1 MKTFRIDDDEYQA
14 EDCIDDIFINPV
26 LPDNF
31 YNQPLKERAEEHMR
45 LWQDLPFIVS
55 DNDFYKVY
63 CLDGGAWDR
72 STLRGGFDDLQQA
85 VDFVRDTYRSIRLER

>member
-1 MKTFRIDDDEYQA
+1 MKSFKIDGDNTEYQA
-14 EDCIDDIFINPV
+14 HDWINGIFIDPL

-31 YNQPLKERAEEHMR
+31 WTEPLEERSEEDMR

-55 DNDFYKVY
+55 DNGFYKVY

-72 STLRGGFDDLQQA
+72 PSLKGGFDTQEQA
-85 VDFVRDTYRSIRLER
+85 INFIIEKYRTVI